1 MLLVVSGDGKPH
13 TNFHD
18 AGKPFGWWD
27 VVHSNWQATV
37 VVIAIER
44 LRELTAHSLLDAK
57 IGLLQSSPSDRRPFE
72 GPTRRTEG
80 TLYPDWWPHETSHKA
95 VSPAQ
100 ILFASDREV
109 HSKSWPH

>member
-37 VVIAIER
+37 AVIAIER
-44 LRELTAHSLLDAK
+44 LRELTAHSLLDA
-57 IGLLQSSPSDRRPFE
+57 
-72 GPTRRTEG
+72 
-80 TLYPDWWPHETSHKA
+80 
-95 VSPAQ
+95 
-100 ILFASDREV
+100 
-109 HSKSWPH
+109 